1 MTALTVLMGLLR
13 FTERKYPPSSHFE
26 MTLIDQ
32 PRHHLQ
38 EGTRRLRVD
47 HYCANP
53 ARLRFFLWGGTG
65 GRDQRSP
72 ASERSQRTE
81 PRRTP
86 HHIEH
91 QNYNLNDTFGR
102 RPCLMHHPIR
112 TK

>member
-1 MTALTVLMGLLR
+1 MATLTVPMGLLR

-26 MTLIDQ
+26 MALIDQ

-47 HYCANP
+47 HYCANA
-53 ARLRFFLWGGTG
+53 ARLRFFLWRRTR

-81 PRRTP
+81 HRRTP
-86 HHIEH
+86 DYTEH
-91 QNYNLNDTFGR
+91 QIYILNDTLGTR
-102 RPCLMHHPIR
+102 L
-112 TK
+112 